1 MNESFIDIPPSVRH
15 EISELIYS
23 GNKIAA
29 IKHYRKATN
38 SDLVTAK
45 QAVEAFTDQLR
56 NTNPAL
62 FQESQ
67 HKGSWGIVAFFALLI
82 VGVVAAKNIPEN
94 LKNEW
99 LEKLDSLTQTAKQ
112 KVTSSTVVTKVT
124 EPKQLIDHDTPYQP
138 IAPDNIAA
146 DLTSLYRQKLAN
158 PEYVAWQNQP
168 GIPGGYQ
175 DFIEEHHIKYARAKI
190 AKNLTLPANTIT
202 LRIPLIPNTTIA
214 IDGAIQ
220 HQEWLQAARIKLD
233 PEEAGSI
240 LYLQADN
247 DWLYLAADV
256 PGDTTKDGYDQFRFY
271 IHVDIDPAIK
281 NERIHVSRGAPE
293 ALGGIRETRVLWQ
306 GEPPKSE
313 AERWKKYPISD
324 WRIYRMAKGASTMEQ
339 HRQFE
344 AKLNLKESGLAIG
357 TAFPVFV
364 EIETDPLEDGKSRKR
379 MYLGGLGNQN
389 QPVWLIVQ

>member
-23 GNKIAA
+23 GDKIAA

-38 SDLVTAK
+38 SDLMTAK

-62 FQESQ
+62 FQKSQ
-67 HKGSWGIVAFFALLI
+67 HKGGWGVAVFFALLI
-82 VGVVAAKNIPEN
+82 IGVIAAKNIPEN

-99 LEKLDSLTQTAKQ
+99 LEKLDGLTQTAKQ
-112 KVTSSTVVTKVT
+112 KVTSSTVVTKVA

-138 IAPDNIAA
+138 IMPDNITA

-190 AKNLTLPANTIT
+190 SKNLTLPANTIT
-202 LRIPLIPNTTIA
+202 LKIPLIPNTTIA

-220 HQEWLQAARIKLD
+220 HQEWLQAARIKLE
-233 PEEAGSI
+233 PEKTGSI

-293 ALGGIRETRVLWQ
+293 ALGGIRETRVSWQ

-313 AERWKKYPISD
+313 GERWKKYPISD

-389 QPVWLIVQ
+389 QPVWLIMQ